1 MKSFF
6 ERSAPLAGIL
16 SVVCALVGTLA
27 VLNLPQ
33 EKGSDATITAY
44 FTSHSHRV
52 HGAIG
57 FFASLAA
64 ILFLIVFLTSLRQ
77 QLLAAEEG
85 LGSLSALAFGAGI
98 ASAALWATSAVLG
111 NATTFAA
118 METSKFHVDPD
129 TFRLFGNAAY
139 IMWVAALFFGA
150 LVIWATSALAFR
162 THAFPRWYA
171 WLGIAAGTSQLA
183 ALYMFPF
190 LAWWIWIVLTSIL
203 LMRGRAV
210 GAAATV
216 APAV

>member
-16 SVVCALVGTLA
+16 SVACAAIGTLV

-33 EKGSDATITAY
+33 ERDSDSTITDY
-44 FTSHSHRV
+44 FTSHAHRV

-64 ILFLIVFLTSLRQ
+64 VLLLLVFLTSLRQ
-77 QLLAAEEG
+77 RLLAADEQP
-85 LGSLSALAFGAGI
+85 GSTAALTFGAGV
-98 ASAALWATSAVLG
+98 ASAALWAISAILG

-118 METSKFHVDPD
+118 IETSKFQIDPN
-129 TFRLFGNAAY
+129 TYRLLANAAY
-139 IMWVAALFFGA
+139 LTWVAALMIGT
-150 LVIWATSALAFR
+150 LVIWTTSAHAFR

-171 WLGIAAGTSQLA
+171 WLGILAGATQLA
-183 ALYMFPF
+183 AFFIFPF

-203 LMRGRAV
+203 LVRRGTVTAR
-210 GAAATV
+210 TV
-216 APAV
+216 APAI